1 MYDSA
6 SRFLLLR
13 LREASAAPTLGGFL
27 LFRFDTE
34 RCATADPDGRA
45 GGLVEVGYWCA
56 CSSRSLTGCG

>member
-1 MYDSA
+1 MYDRA

-13 LREASAAPTLGGFL
+13 PREAGATLMLGDFL

-34 RCATADPDGRA
+34 RCATDDPDGRA

-56 CSSRSLTGCG
+56 CCSSSLTGRG